1 LLLLYRKFHYDI
13 SMYIC
18 IISQLGSSPSLF
30 FPFYLSLL
38 IVISTGLKIHSCIE
52 SISTIFTFT
61 SFFWGGRIFIYAQ
74 MIAATLNSPVF
85 SVCLVRVFP
94 RIDLANLVGNQGQ
107 YCPM

>member
-38 IVISTGLKIHSCIE
+38 IVISTGLKIHSCIK
-52 SISTIFTFT
+52 SLSAIFTF
-61 SFFWGGRIFIYAQ
+61 FFILPSSCMWLPLSQTCF
-74 MIAATLNSPVF
+74 T
-85 SVCLVRVFP
+85 
-94 RIDLANLVGNQGQ
+94 
-107 YCPM
+107 